1 MDSQSCFLVSLDTDF
16 FLTIEK
22 KEKNYRVAILIG
34 KFKRGKFDL
43 IKNEGMLFGYNFI
56 KHLKN
61 YKKYIE
67 ELDSIINHKK
77 INIIFL
83 NESEKDI
90 IDEISYYCD
99 DNGIRL
105 KLLLDIS
112 SSAGHRA
119 GLDVIGVIQ

>member
-1 MDSQSCFLVSLDTDF
+1 M
-16 FLTIEK
+16 
-22 KEKNYRVAILIG
+22 
-34 KFKRGKFDL
+34 

-83 NESEKDI
+83 NESKKDI
-90 IDEISYYCD
+90 IDEI
-99 DNGIRL
+99 I
-105 KLLLDIS
+105 IIVMTM
-112 SSAGHRA
+112 A
-119 GLDVIGVIQ
+119 